1 MKLSIEKILN
11 NFTSS
16 EIYTISS
23 LLLLNVILIYCFFIE
38 VTVITTIVYNF
49 ILIFIIVIVSRIFEK
64 KKNKGV
70 LRQVYLIPFIFLVYT
85 NVRVIIDVIFIS
97 DFDNYLINIDK
108 LILGNH
114 IGEVLKPLINP
125 VFTEYLQISYFMFFL
140 MPIMHIIELSRKNNH
155 TDFDKLTRNIIFGF
169 LFSYFLYLFIPAIG
183 PRFTVYEFSR
193 INIELPGLFFTDLI
207 REIVNV
213 GGGIPKGSLVPE
225 IDVNRDCMPS
235 GHTMMTVINMY
246 FGYKFQSKL
255 RWFFYIIG
263 FSLIFSTMYL
273 RYHYLIDVIAGLVFA
288 YISIKLE
295 KFIFDKLRKNG

>member
-16 EIYTISS
+16 EIYTLSS
-23 LLLLNVILIYCFFIE
+23 LLLLNVILIYCFFIDL
-38 VTVITTIVYNF
+38 TVITTIVYNF

-108 LILGNH
+108 FILGNH

-183 PRFTVYEFSR
+183 PRFTVYEFSQ

>member
-1 MKLSIEKILN
+1 MKSKIVKILN
-11 NFTSS
+11 SFTSS

-23 LLLLNVILIYCFFIE
+23 LLLLNVILIYCLFID
-38 VTVITTIVYNF
+38 VIVINTIVYNF
-49 ILIFIIVIVSRIFEK
+49 FLILIILVISRFFEK
-64 KKNKGV
+64 RNNNGV

-85 NVRVIIDVIFIS
+85 NVRVIIDVIFVN
-97 DFDNYLINIDK
+97 DFDYYLINIDK
-108 LILGNH
+108 FILGNH
-114 IGEVLKPLINP
+114 IGEILKPLTNP

-155 TDFDKLTRNIIFGF
+155 NDFDKLTRNIIFGF

-183 PRFTVYEFSR
+183 PRFTIYEFSR
-193 INIELPGLFFTDLI
+193 LNIELPGIFFTDII

-213 GGGIPKGSLVPE
+213 GGGIPKGSLIPE

-235 GHTMMTVINMY
+235 GHTMMTIINMY
-246 FGYKFQSKL
+246 FGFKFQSKL

-263 FSLIFSTMYL
+263 LSLIFSTLYL

-288 YISIKLE
+288 FISIKLE